1 MHFSKIMSLL
11 PFIPFPLHYHPCSLY
26 HSTTDLIACIFK
38 LDKVTREL
46 EDSKEE
52 IEASQEVIAK
62 LKRDNEKV

>member
-1 MHFSKIMSLL
+1 M
-11 PFIPFPLHYHPCSLY
+11 LY
-26 HSTTDLIACIFK
+26 LQFYDSTTNLIACIFK